1 MRGYAITS
9 VTQKTQT
16 DHRLYHSIID
26 NEGTTMP
33 TISIIVAAYN
43 VEQYIGDCLASIS
56 AQTYHD
62 FEAIVVDDGSTDG
75 TTAIIEQAAKDDPRI
90 VPVLQERNQG
100 RHITRKTG
108 VEHASGVYTFFLD
121 GDDDLEP
128 NFCAELVAA
137 VRRNPVDILHYGL
150 TVIGENGLLE
160 DECKAF
166 EAFNNSPT
174 ADATYD
180 DIVKNIAL
188 ASRGYAVDWR
198 LTQRLYRTDLLK
210 RAFDVMPTERLNRTE
225 DGYECF
231 IVSALATS
239 YHSEKQI
246 RGYRYHYGR
255 GITGTNEITANTY
268 ATSCRQFKE
277 CFDAARRFVLE
288 HPELKL
294 VESLEGFESKAVELL
309 SNDWRVRVP
318 EEGKAEAARAM
329 SDVFGDAVAAREIW
343 RHVRDLT
350 WTLLT
355 SKETERR
362 PFQVAQLNSWRFIA
376 ESLPPDDGDH
386 TELYR
391 YALVRTRAEELLADL
406 DRAKEKE
413 QYEDQPVRIFL
424 TTHKNVDK
432 PASAILQPV
441 QVGLKPGSYR
451 FPWAF
456 HDDDGENI
464 SEKNPM
470 YCELTTQ
477 YWAWKNVDAEYYGF
491 CHYRRYFDF
500 SDTEHEENPYGEVMD
515 DYIDAQAIKEYGL
528 DDRTIAR
535 AVKGYDV
542 VTTRWQDLTKTIDNH
557 GTPKALWAAAPA
569 LIDEDL
575 RRCYQIL
582 CRMHPD
588 YHDDAV
594 AFLNGHQ
601 SCFCNMF
608 IMRKQ
613 VFFDYCEW
621 LFPILAEFERET
633 DMTHYSREAR
643 RTPGHLSERLL
654 NIYLMHQQRV
664 GAKLKTRELQCV
676 HFTNPEPSEPLKPL
690 WTPTAGLPQPVPV
703 VFAADNNYVSQLAT
717 TMFSAMTN
725 ASKDRY
731 YDVVVLQR
739 NIEWDRQERL
749 RQFFT
754 SLFPNMSLRFK
765 NVDREVAGYDL
776 TTSNAHISV
785 ETYYRFLIQE
795 LLPFYDKVLYLDS
808 DIVINGDIAELYDT
822 ELGDNLLAAVHDIDY
837 LGNLNMPDG
846 IRMKYSKST
855 LHMKDPYAYFQAG
868 VLVLNTKAMRAH
880 YTIRQWLG
888 YASNPDLIY
897 NDQDVLNMHC
907 EGKVLYL
914 PWEWNVVH
922 NLEDRV
928 GRIFSCAP
936 SDMYDAYLKSREKPK
951 IIHYAGF
958 IKPWTDPECDF
969 ASVYWR
975 YARQTPFYERLVK
988 KVAEKTMP
996 AVVQKPRHERAI
1008 GDKNPIRKIVD
1019 PVLPIGSKRREALKT
1034 AARLLRG
1041 RR

>member
-1 MRGYAITS
+1 MPKASKPMPKIS
-9 VTQKTQT
+9 V
-16 DHRLYHSIID
+16 II
-26 NEGTTMP
+26 
-33 TISIIVAAYN
+33 AAYN
-43 VEQYIGDCLASIS
+43 VEPYIKACLDSVCV
-56 AQTYHD
+56 QTLKD
-62 FEAIVVDDGSTDG
+62 IDIVVVDDASTDG
-75 TTAIIEQAAKDDPRI
+75 TPAILAQAAAEDDRI
-90 VPVLQERNQG
+90 RVITHERNQG
-100 RHITRKTG
+100 LHLARRTG
-108 VEHASGVYTFFLD
+108 VAAAAGQYAFFLD

-128 NFCAELVAA
+128 TMCADLYENLASA
-137 VRRNPVDILHYGL
+137 PADILHFGL
-150 TVIGENGLLE
+150 TVIGENGIL
-160 DECKAF
+160 DEECRAF
-166 EAFNNSPT
+166 EQFNNAPT
-174 ADATYD
+174 PDSQYD
-180 DIVKNIAL
+180 DIVQDIYL
-188 ASRGYAVDWR
+188 ESRGYQVDWR
-198 LTQRLYRTDLLK
+198 VTQRVFRMSLLK
-210 RAFDVMPTERLNRTE
+210 RSFNQMTTDRLERAE

-231 IVSALATS
+231 VLSALATS
-239 YHSEKQI
+239 YRSAKQC

-255 GITGTNEITANTY
+255 GVTGTNAITAEKFGRFCDQFAACLD
-268 ATSCRQFKE
+268 AT
-277 CFDAARRFVLE
+277 DDFVAV

-294 VESLEGFESKAVELL
+294 ADCLTGFRHKAIELL
-309 SNDWRVRVP
+309 SNDWRVRVS
-318 EEGKAEAARAM
+318 EEGKAEAANVMA
-329 SDVFGDAVAAREIW
+329 DVFGTAMAAREIW
-343 RHVRDLT
+343 RHVRDLA

-355 SKETERR
+355 SKETEQR
-362 PFQVAQLNSWRFIA
+362 PSQIAQLNNWRLIA
-376 ESLPPDDGDH
+376 ESLTPDGGDH
-386 TELYR
+386 TDLYR

-406 DRAKEKE
+406 DRAKEKG
-413 QYEDQPVRIFL
+413 QYENQPIRIFV

-441 QVGLKPGSYR
+441 QVGLKPSSYH

-500 SDTEHEENPYGEVMD
+500 SDTEHKENPYGEVMD

-582 CRMHPD
+582 CRMHPE

-594 AFLNGHQ
+594 AFLDGHK

-633 DMTHYSREAR
+633 DMTHYSREAK

-754 SLFPNMSLRFK
+754 SRFPNMSLRFK
-765 NVDREVAGYDL
+765 NVDREVAGYNL

-808 DIVINGDIAELYDT
+808 DIVINGDIAELYDI

-855 LHMKDPYAYFQAG
+855 LRMKDPYAYFQAG
-868 VLVLNTKAMRAH
+868 VLVFNTRAMRAH

-914 PWEWNVVH
+914 PWKWNVVH

-936 SDMYDAYLKSREKPK
+936 SDMYDAYLKSREHPK

-969 ASVYWR
+969 ASMYWR

-988 KVAEKTMP
+988 KIAGDPTQASVKGQRKLQKHQRALGAE
-996 AVVQKPRHERAI
+996 
-1008 GDKNPIRKIVD
+1008 NPIRKIID
-1019 PVLPIGSKRREALKT
+1019 PIIPIGSRRREMLKT

>member
-1 MRGYAITS
+1 MPKASKPMPKIS
-9 VTQKTQT
+9 V
-16 DHRLYHSIID
+16 II
-26 NEGTTMP
+26 
-33 TISIIVAAYN
+33 AAYN
-43 VEQYIGDCLASIS
+43 VEPYIKACLDSVR
-56 AQTYHD
+56 AQTLKD
-62 FEAIVVDDGSTDG
+62 IDIVVVDDASTDG
-75 TTAIIEQAAKDDPRI
+75 TPAILAQAAAADDRVRI
-90 VPVLQERNQG
+90 ITHERNQG
-100 RHITRKTG
+100 LHLARRTG
-108 VEHASGVYTFFLD
+108 VAAANGQYAFFLD

-128 NFCAELVAA
+128 TMCADLYANLA
-137 VRRNPVDILHYGL
+137 SAPADILHFGL
-150 TVIGENGLLE
+150 TVIGENGIL
-160 DECKAF
+160 DEECRAF
-166 EAFNNSPT
+166 ERFNNALTPDSQ
-174 ADATYD
+174 YD
-180 DIVKNIAL
+180 GIVQDIYL
-188 ASRGYAVDWR
+188 ESRGYQVDWR
-198 LTQRLYRTDLLK
+198 VTQRVFRTSLLK
-210 RAFDVMPTERLNRTE
+210 RAFNQMTADRLERAE

-231 IVSALATS
+231 VLSALATS
-239 YHSEKQI
+239 YRSAKQC

-255 GITGTNEITANTY
+255 GVTGTNEITAEKFGRF
-268 ATSCRQFKE
+268 CEQF
-277 CFDAARRFVLE
+277 AACLDTTDDFVAV

-294 VESLEGFESKAVELL
+294 ADCLTGFRHKAIELL

-318 EEGKAEAARAM
+318 EEGKAEAAHAM
-329 SDVFGDAVAAREIW
+329 ADVFGDAVAAREIW

-355 SKETERR
+355 SKGAERR

-376 ESLPPDDGDH
+376 ESLTPDDGNH
-386 TELYR
+386 TDLYR

-413 QYEDQPVRIFL
+413 QYENQPIRIFV

-464 SEKNPM
+464 SAKNPM

-515 DYIDAQAIKEYGL
+515 DYIDAQAVKEYGL

-542 VTTRWQDLTKTIDNH
+542 VTTRWQDLTKTIDSH

-582 CRMHPD
+582 CRMHPE

-594 AFLNGHQ
+594 AFLNGHK

-664 GAKLKTRELQCV
+664 GTKLKTRELQCV

-754 SLFPNMSLRFK
+754 SRFPNMSLRFK
-765 NVDREVAGYDL
+765 NVDREVAGYNL

-795 LLPFYDKVLYLDS
+795 LLSFYDKVLYLDS

-988 KVAEKTMP
+988 KVAEKTAETTMP
-996 AVVQKPRHERAI
+996 AVAQKPRHERAI
-1008 GDKNPIRKIVD
+1008 GDKNPIRGVLD
-1019 PVLPIGSKRREALKT
+1019 PIMPIGSKRRDVAK
-1034 AARLLRG
+1034 AVARLLRG

>member
-1 MRGYAITS
+1 
-9 VTQKTQT
+9 
-16 DHRLYHSIID
+16 
-26 NEGTTMP
+26 MP

-43 VEQYIGDCLASIS
+43 VKEYIGDCLASIS
-56 AQTYHD
+56 AQTYRD
-62 FEAIVVDDGSTDG
+62 FEAIIVDDGSTDG
-75 TTAIIEQAAKDDPRI
+75 TTEIITKAAADDSRI
-90 VPVLQERNQG
+90 IPVLQERNQG

-108 VEHASGVYTFFLD
+108 VEHANGEYAFFLD
-121 GDDDLEP
+121 GDDDLAP
-128 NFCAELVAA
+128 DFCAELVTAI
-137 VRRNPVDILHYGL
+137 RHNPVDILHYGL

-166 EAFNNSPT
+166 EQFNNTPT
-174 ADATYD
+174 VDASYG

-210 RAFDVMPTERLNRTE
+210 RAFDAMPAERLNRTE

-231 IVSALATS
+231 IVSALASS
-239 YHSEKQI
+239 YHSEKGI

-255 GITGTNEITANTY
+255 GITGTNEITADTY

-277 CFDAARRFVLE
+277 CFDAADRFVLE
-288 HPELKL
+288 HPELQL
-294 VESLEGFESKAVELL
+294 GETLEGFQSKALELL

-318 EEGKAEAARAM
+318 EEGKAEAAQAM
-329 SDVFGDAVAAREIW
+329 ASVFGNATAAREIW
-343 RHVRDLT
+343 RHVRDLA
-350 WTLLT
+350 WTLCT
-355 SKETERR
+355 SRPNERAKHR
-362 PFQVAQLNSWRFIA
+362 DRLDAWKTIA
-376 ESLPPDDGDH
+376 ESLTPEDGNHADI
-386 TELYR
+386 YR
-391 YALVRTRAEELLADL
+391 YALVRTRAEELLANL
-406 DRAKEKE
+406 DRAKEKHA
-413 QYEDQPVRIFL
+413 YVNQPIRIFV

-432 PASAILQPV
+432 PRSVILQPV
-441 QVGLKPGSYR
+441 QVSLKPGSYR

-456 HDDDGENI
+456 QDDDGENI
-464 SEKNPM
+464 SAKNPM

-500 SDTEHEENPYGEVMD
+500 SDTQHKENPYGEIMD
-515 DYIDAQAIKEYGL
+515 DYIDTDAIKAYGL
-528 DDRTIAR
+528 DDKTIAR

-542 VTTRWQDLTKTIDNH
+542 ITTRFQDLRKVIDGL
-557 GTPKALWAAAPA
+557 GTPKAIWHAAPA
-569 LIDEDL
+569 LIDDDL
-575 RRCYQIL
+575 KRCYQIL

-588 YHDDAV
+588 YREDAN
-594 AFLNGHQ
+594 AFLNGNR

-608 IMRKQ
+608 IMKKQ
-613 VFFDYCEW
+613 VFFDYCAW
-621 LFPILAEFERET
+621 LFPILEEFERQT
-633 DMTHYSREAR
+633 DMSHYSKEAM

-654 NIYLMHQQRV
+654 NIYLMHHKRI
-664 GAKLKTRELQCV
+664 GTSWKTKELQCV
-676 HFTNPEPSEPLKPL
+676 HFTNPEPEDTLKPL
-690 WTPTAGLPQPVPV
+690 WNPTGVLPRPVPV

-717 TMFSAMTN
+717 TMYSAMTN
-725 ASKDRY
+725 ASKERY

-754 SLFPNMSLRFK
+754 SRFPNMSLRFK

-822 ELGDNLLAAVHDIDY
+822 GLGDNLLAAVHDIDY
-837 LGNLNMPDG
+837 LGNLNMADG
-846 IRMKYSKST
+846 VRMKYSKNT

-868 VLVLNTKAMRAH
+868 VLVLNTKAMRAR
-880 YTIRQWLG
+880 YSIRQWLQ

-897 NDQDVLNMHC
+897 NDQDVLNMRC

-922 NLEDRV
+922 NLENRV
-928 GRIFSCAP
+928 GRIFSQAP
-936 SDMYDAYLKSREKPK
+936 IAMYDAYLKSREHPK

-958 IKPWTDPECDF
+958 IKPWTDPDCEF
-969 ASVYWR
+969 GSIYWR
-975 YARQTPFYERLVK
+975 YARETPFYERLLAK
-988 KVAEKTMP
+988 MNGATGDTARAKRTTSHARAVA
-996 AVVQKPRHERAI
+996 A
-1008 GDKNPIRKIVD
+1008 GNPIRKVID
-1019 PVLPIGSKRREALKT
+1019 PILPVGSRRRELAKSLGR
-1034 AARLLRG
+1034 ALRG
-1041 RR
+1041 RK

>member
-1 MRGYAITS
+1 M
-9 VTQKTQT
+9 
-16 DHRLYHSIID
+16 
-26 NEGTTMP
+26 NEW
-33 TISIIVAAYN
+33 
-43 VEQYIGDCLASIS
+43 
-56 AQTYHD
+56 
-62 FEAIVVDDGSTDG
+62 
-75 TTAIIEQAAKDDPRI
+75 KD
-90 VPVLQERNQG
+90 
-100 RHITRKTG
+100 
-108 VEHASGVYTFFLD
+108 
-121 GDDDLEP
+121 
-128 NFCAELVAA
+128 
-137 VRRNPVDILHYGL
+137 
-150 TVIGENGLLE
+150 
-160 DECKAF
+160 
-166 EAFNNSPT
+166 
-174 ADATYD
+174 
-180 DIVKNIAL
+180 NIA
-188 ASRGYAVDWR
+188 
-198 LTQRLYRTDLLK
+198 
-210 RAFDVMPTERLNRTE
+210 
-225 DGYECF
+225 
-231 IVSALATS
+231 
-239 YHSEKQI
+239 
-246 RGYRYHYGR
+246 
-255 GITGTNEITANTY
+255 
-268 ATSCRQFKE
+268 
-277 CFDAARRFVLE
+277 
-288 HPELKL
+288 
-294 VESLEGFESKAVELL
+294 
-309 SNDWRVRVP
+309 
-318 EEGKAEAARAM
+318 
-329 SDVFGDAVAAREIW
+329 SDD
-343 RHVRDLT
+343 
-350 WTLLT
+350 
-355 SKETERR
+355 KETAFGLISR
-362 PFQVAQLNSWRFIA
+362 AWNAIDIA
-376 ESLPPDDGDH
+376 G
-386 TELYR
+386 ELYR
-391 YALVRTRAEELLADL
+391 FINDDAYRARQYLYDDSDRKQQAIHEVERCQSLLDTLNPSEAATQRYSSMKATAEKQLQALQQDKEDMRKREES
-406 DRAKEKE
+406 
-413 QYEDQPVRIFL
+413 PIRIFVS
-424 TTHKNVDK
+424 THKNAEYPHASSLQPIQVGAVDK
-432 PASAILQPV
+432 P
-441 QVGLKPGSYR
+441 YR
-451 FPWAF
+451 FPGML
-456 HDDDGENI
+456 HDDQCENI
-464 SEKNPM
+464 SAKNSE

-542 VTTRWQDLTKTIDNH
+542 ITTRWQDLRKTLDNH
-557 GTPKALWAAAPA
+557 GTPKALWTAAPS

-582 CRMHPD
+582 CRMHPE

-594 AFLNGHQ
+594 AFLNGHK

-754 SLFPNMSLRFK
+754 SRFPNMSLRFK

-785 ETYYRFLIQE
+785 ETYYRFLIQK

-855 LHMKDPYAYFQAG
+855 LRMKDPYRYFQAG

-996 AVVQKPRHERAI
+996 AIVTQKPQHERAI
-1008 GDKNPIRKIVD
+1008 GSRNPIRKIVD
-1019 PVLPIGSKRREALKT
+1019 PIMPIGSRRREALK
-1034 AARLLRG
+1034 LLGRVVRG
-1041 RR
+1041 RK